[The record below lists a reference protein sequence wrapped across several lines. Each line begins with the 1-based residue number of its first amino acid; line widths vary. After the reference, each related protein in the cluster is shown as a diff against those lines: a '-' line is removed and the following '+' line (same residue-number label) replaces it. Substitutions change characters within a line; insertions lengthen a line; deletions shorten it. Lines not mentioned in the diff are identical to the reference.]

1 MGKISDEMEKLVS
14 ILEEQENLCI
24 KRIRLI
30 KRGEVG
36 KVKFIDEKII
46 PILDEKQNKQALEI
60 KKAFRLRLGGD
71 ENERKRN

>member
-1 MGKISDEMEKLVS
+1 MGKISNEMEKLVA
-14 ILEEQENLCI
+14 ILDEQEDLFI

-36 KVKFIDEKII
+36 KVKFMDERIF

-71 ENERKRN
+71 EHERKRS

>member
-1 MGKISDEMEKLVS
+1 MGKISNEMEKLVA
-14 ILEEQENLCI
+14 ILDEQEDLFI

-36 KVKFIDEKII
+36 KVKFMDERIF

-60 KKAFRLRLGGD
+60 KKAFRLRLG
-71 ENERKRN
+71 

>member
-1 MGKISDEMEKLVS
+1 LV
-14 ILEEQENLCI
+14 
-24 KRIRLI
+24 KIRLI

-36 KVKFIDEKII
+36 KVKFMDERIF

-71 ENERKRN
+71 EHERKRS